1 MRAPD
6 ALRRSLLHDLGK
18 TTASLRSHGR
28 AADVC
33 NVVGFMSASQIDPD
47 NLADVFIEEPV
58 AVHRAVQAAIAVAD
72 SVADWVLG

>member
-1 MRAPD
+1 
-6 ALRRSLLHDLGK
+6 
-18 TTASLRSHGR
+18 
-28 AADVC
+28 
-33 NVVGFMSASQIDPD
+33 MSASQIDPD